1 MAHPLPNSAHGDKAI
16 SSKRPG
22 TAAFRSVNKR
32 MSLAETELAGWGGRI
47 RISASGIAAGLATA
61 SAERVVAGGKSIEVA
76 RVRITE
82 AGRRALKGTGR

>member
-1 MAHPLPNSAHGDKAI
+1 MFLSPLHGPVK
-16 SSKRPG
+16 
-22 TAAFRSVNKR
+22 
-32 MSLAETELAGWGGRI
+32 SLAFGGSFLLGRPFSNSLCVEF
-47 RISASGIAAGLATA
+47 SASGIAAGLATA

>member
-1 MAHPLPNSAHGDKAI
+1 MAQNRGI
-16 SSKRPG
+16 SKVHSQITVKTG
-22 TAAFRSVNKR
+22 
-32 MSLAETELAGWGGRI
+32 LAGWGGRI